1 MRESFARNGC
11 VGGQPAIP
19 ILRYLHNSS
28 LCENGR
34 MRIITLGVFVI
45 LAAAA
50 MFIPAPKPAST
61 VVAVASGDPP
71 PLCPEFPDC
80 GGN

>member
-1 MRESFARNGC
+1 
-11 VGGQPAIP
+11 
-19 ILRYLHNSS
+19 
-28 LCENGR
+28 

-50 MFIPAPKPAST
+50 MFIPAPKPTAT

-71 PLCPEFPDC
+71 PLCPEFPFCNDR
-80 GGN
+80 